1 MFGTVTV
8 RQLLMVGCVSLAMG
22 TSAVAADMVSIKGKI
37 VNMRSGPGTQTQ
49 ALWELKKGYPL
60 KVLKRK
66 GAWLQVQDYENDR
79 GWVSRAL
86 TSRTPYHVVK
96 SNGVNIR
103 SGPGTTFRIV
113 GKAEQGDLLRT
124 REKKTGWVKVQAA
137 SGKSGWV
144 SRKLVWGW

>member
-1 MFGTVTV
+1 MFGAVTV
-8 RQLLMVGCVSLAMG
+8 RQCLVVASLCF
-22 TSAVAADMVSIKGKI
+22 TSLTGAVAAEMVSVKGKI
-37 VNMRSGPGTQTQ
+37 VNMRSGPSTRTQ

-60 KVLKRK
+60 KVIKRK
-66 GAWLQVQDYENDR
+66 GDWLQVQDYENDR

-96 SNGVNIR
+96 SNIVNIR
-103 SGPGTTFRIV
+103 SGPGTSYRIV

-124 REKKTGWVKVQAA
+124 REKKSDWVKVQPA